1 MNRRIGQVALVV
13 SDQKWSADFY
23 ASVFGMDHIF
33 GTREFRGPDL
43 DRVQKMDRAASS
55 TRWLIDDR
63 EMFQL
68 EIFRFENPESRPL
81 PENHSLKDEGYNRV
95 IIAVKSLD
103 QTIAAAVAA
112 GATMVALLCNDQPDH
127 HTHALLKDRDG
138 ILLEVVE
145 DPDLVPGDRP
155 ARIIGMGITTRDLPT
170 TVEDMCDGFGFTP
183 CDDRFQHRN
192 FWQEGGRLERLQ
204 TLRLDDMYL
213 VVSQYKDCRP
223 RPVDHRLGDI
233 GVMNF
238 AVCFPDAGDF
248 DVCYKKTQQMGM
260 QSNIEPVVIKDTASI
275 TYNNDRQ
282 AFSVEMIFM
291 APKLRGLYG
300 FAPPGLRDRLMN
312 KVLNW
317 KSQRAYRK
325 HLASSGRVPGS

>member
-68 EIFRFENPESRPL
+68 EIFEFENPESRPL
-81 PENHSLKDEGYNRV
+81 PKDHSLTDEGYNRV
-95 IIAVKSLD
+95 IIAVKSLE
-103 QTIAAAVAA
+103 QTSACAVSA
-112 GATMVALLCNDQPDH
+112 GATVVALLCGDQPDNA
-127 HTHALLKDRDG
+127 THALLKDRDG
-138 ILLEVVE
+138 ILLELVE
-145 DPDLVPGDRP
+145 DPNLVPGDRP

-183 CDDRFQHRN
+183 CEDKFQHRN

-204 TLRLDDMYL
+204 TLRLDDMCL

-260 QSNIEPVVIKDTASI
+260 QSNIEPVVIKNTASI

-291 APKLRGLYG
+291 ASKLRGLYG
-300 FAPPGLRDRLMN
+300 FAPPNLRDRLMN

-317 KSQRAYRK
+317 KSQRAYRR
-325 HLASSGRVPGS
+325 HLASSGRAPKG